1 MATATPRQTAEERRE
16 QVLEAAISEF
26 AQHGFHAARTAGIAG
41 RAGISQ
47 PYVYALFPNKRD
59 LFLACHGHVCGR
71 IRDAF
76 TEAARGAQGPAEALE
91 RMGGAYVELLAH
103 REEILFQLQFHA
115 AAGDP
120 ELRQEGRQAFE
131 DLWRHVAR
139 VSGAPEEDVRR
150 FVATGMLLN
159 VAAALELPQELCL
172 ASEGT

>member
-1 MATATPRQTAEERRE
+1 MAATAQRQTADERRE

-26 AQHGFHAARTAGIAG
+26 AEHGFHAARTAAIAS

-59 LFLACHGHVCGR
+59 LFLACFEHVCGR

-76 TEAARGAQGPAEALE
+76 TEAVRGAEGPEEALE

-120 ELRQEGRQAFE
+120 ELREKGRRAFM
-131 DLWRHVAR
+131 DLWRHAAR
-139 VSGAPEEDVRR
+139 VSGAPEDEVRR
-150 FVATGMLLN
+150 FMATGMLLN
-159 VAAALELPQELCL
+159 VAAALELPEALCL
-172 ASEGT
+172 ARGK